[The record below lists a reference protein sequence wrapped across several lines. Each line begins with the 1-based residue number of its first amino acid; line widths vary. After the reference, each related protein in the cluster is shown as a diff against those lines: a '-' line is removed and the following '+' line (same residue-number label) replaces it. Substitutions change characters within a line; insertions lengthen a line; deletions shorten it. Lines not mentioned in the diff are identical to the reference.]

1 MSDNPKSDLDKV
13 QMYRNIVLQYE
24 AVDAEID
31 ALLMS
36 HGGGSE
42 KMSDDERARY
52 RQLANRRDELLNEM
66 RLLEMQLLDDE
77 DEITP

>member
-1 MSDNPKSDLDKV
+1 MANDESDALQKV
-13 QMYRNIVLQYE
+13 QNYRSIVLQYE

-31 ALLMS
+31 ALIMA

-42 KMSDDERARY
+42 KMTDEERTRY
-52 RQLANRRDELLNEM
+52 RELANRRDELLNEM
-66 RLLEMQLLDDE
+66 RLLEKQLLDDD

>member
-1 MSDNPKSDLDKV
+1 MTDNQKNDLDKV
-13 QMYRNIVLQYE
+13 QMYRKIVLQYE

-31 ALLMS
+31 ALIMA

-42 KMSDDERARY
+42 KMTDEERARY

-66 RLLEMQLLDDE
+66 RLLEKQLLDDE
-77 DEITP
+77 DETR

>member
-1 MSDNPKSDLDKV
+1 MSDNQKDDLDKV

-31 ALLMS
+31 ALIMQ

-42 KMSDDERARY
+42 NMTDEERARY

-66 RLLEMQLLDDE
+66 RLLEKQLLDE
-77 DEITP
+77 E